1 MFPLQ
6 LRCPEVCAARLRHAL
21 PNAFEVAARSGIRT
35 LGLTVIGT
43 AYRMPGEL
51 AVRAQMD
58 AIARA
63 PAELHIV
70 WAFRE
75 SALLEVARAA
85 AARVGIVVT
94 ANSHSP

>member
-1 MFPLQ
+1 MAGADTAGVIAVFPSQ
-6 LRCPEVCAARLRHAL
+6 LRWPGLARRD
-21 PNAFEVAARSGIRT
+21 RR
-35 LGLTVIGT
+35 
-43 AYRMPGEL
+43 
-51 AVRAQMD
+51 